1 LEYLLEYKKIKSKNT
16 QSIIK
21 RFDETRKR
29 KVKMRTQISD
39 YELITFFNNLKEIIQ
54 AQKELNHVLHK
65 RITNLENRLEKK
77 ERGVIDVVQEK

>member
-1 LEYLLEYKKIKSKNT
+1 MEYKKIKSENT
-16 QSIIK
+16 QSIIE
-21 RFDETRKR
+21 RFDETRKG

-54 AQKELNHVLHK
+54 AQKELNHVLAK

-77 ERGVIDVVQEK
+77 ESEVIDVVQEK

>member
-1 LEYLLEYKKIKSKNT
+1 MEYKKIKSENT
-16 QSIIK
+16 QSIIE
-21 RFDETRKR
+21 RFDETRKG

-54 AQKELNHVLHK
+54 SQKELNHVLAK

-77 ERGVIDVVQEK
+77 ESEVIDVVQEK